1 VPILIVGGVAV
12 AGLPRVKAY
21 WKARNRP
28 QYRQA
33 EVVEGQIVSVVNATG
48 RVEPVSSVHV
58 GSVVSGPI
66 DDLFVDFNSVVK
78 DGDLLAQIDER
89 IYKAQKAAD
98 EALLKTREAE
108 VSRVRALL
116 EQARNDETRAKALYE
131 ENPDYISDAELDQ
144 VKYTCLSLEAQLEV
158 AEAAVQQA
166 QGNLDNSVANLGYT
180 RIESPVNGIVIERKI
195 DPGQTLAA
203 QFQTP
208 ELFVIAEE
216 MDERMFVY
224 ASIDEADIGLIR
236 EAEQRGERVEFTV
249 DAYPDDLF
257 EGKIKQVR
265 INPTETQN
273 VVTYPVVVEAPNP
286 DMKLLPGMTANLSF
300 HIEKREDIVKIPNAA
315 LRFYPKKEQ
324 VRPEDHKLLDGAEA
338 EEDEEETANDD
349 GQLSAVDRIEANR
362 ERDKRHVWVAEGE
375 YLHAIEVETGIS
387 DNKYTEL
394 IKGTLEVGQ
403 KLVTGVRT
411 PG

>member
-1 VPILIVGGVAV
+1 M
-12 AGLPRVKAY
+12 AY
-21 WKARNRP
+21 WKARHKP
-28 QYRQA
+28 QFRQA
-33 EVVEGQIVSVVNATG
+33 EVVEGEIISVVNATG
-48 RVEPVSSVHV
+48 RVEPVSSVHI

-66 DDLFVDFNSVVK
+66 DRLYVDFNSVVK
-78 DGDLLAQIDER
+78 KGDPLAQIDER
-89 IYKAQKAAD
+89 IYKAAKAAD
-98 EALLKTREAE
+98 EALLKTRKAE
-108 VSRVRALL
+108 VSRVKALL
-116 EQARNDETRAKALYE
+116 EQARNDETRAKALYK

-144 VKYTCLSLEAQLEV
+144 VTYTRRSLEAQLEV
-158 AEAAVQQA
+158 AEAAVDQA

-180 RIESPVNGIVIERKI
+180 LIESPVDGIVIERKI

-208 ELFVIAEE
+208 ELFVVAEE
-216 MDERMFVY
+216 MDKRMFVY

-236 EAEQRGERVEFTV
+236 KAETRDERVEFTV

-257 EGKIKQVR
+257 EGKIFQVR

-300 HIEKREDIVKIPNAA
+300 HIENREDIVKIPNAA

-324 VRPEDHKLLDGAEA
+324 VRPQDHKLLDGTEV
-338 EEDEEETANDD
+338 EEDEEDAGTNEE
-349 GQLSAVDRIEANR
+349 QISAVDRIEANR
-362 ERDKRHVWVAEGE
+362 QRDKRHVWVVEGD

-394 IKGTLEVGQ
+394 ITGPIDVGQ

-411 PG
+411 SG